1 MNDERL
7 ERELRDALLLDE
19 PGPVPDGLRARLATV
34 PDEVP
39 LRNRVTRSA
48 NASRLLASI
57 AAVAAVIVVGA
68 TILIA
73 VGLRGTTVGPTPSV
87 PASLGSASPSPS
99 AGSPAVAPSA
109 SAPVAVA
116 GEWSGLAWSAPLAL
130 SDATSVYDIVPFDG
144 GLVAVGQVAGASG
157 SSDVAV
163 WRSSDGTEW
172 APLARGGSTFAGAQ
186 AVHIAVTSGGL
197 VAWGTIGEPVC
208 TGSGEG
214 TTCEPVPVMIWTTSD
229 AITWTRVADLSAFA
243 GATIRAVAEGPLGL
257 AAVGDT
263 GWDEPAIWVSDAGAS
278 WQRLAL
284 PSSVFKDA
292 HFTDVR
298 ATTSGYVVAGGTGT
312 VPSPGVGGPPSSTS
326 KVAAGWWSADGRT
339 WAKATV
345 KRTGNTGTSLG
356 ADSIGARGMVAVG
369 SATGGKIG
377 TAWTSPDGRSWSPI
391 APGYGGAPAVSPGIP
406 TLPSFT
412 LSDDGSHI
420 VAVGPGDGSGVQTW
434 GSSDGVAWQ
443 PLDPSGAVDTLP
455 VWPGDGSRPSF
466 DRAIL
471 VPGGLEVI
479 GSQTGDSPYV
489 PVWHVSAVQ

>member
-19 PGPVPDGLRARLATV
+19 PGPVSDGLRARLSTV
-34 PDEVP
+34 PDEAP
-39 LRNRVTRSA
+39 LRLGRMRSPY
-48 NASRLLASI
+48 ASRLLASI

-87 PASLGSASPSPS
+87 PASLGSTSPAPSARPSP
-99 AGSPAVAPSA
+99 VAPSA
-109 SAPVAVA
+109 SVPVAVA
-116 GEWSGLAWSAPLAL
+116 GEWTGLAWSAPVAL
-130 SDATSVYDIVPFDG
+130 SDASSVYDIATFDG

-157 SSDVAV
+157 SSEVAV

-172 APLARGGSTFAGAQ
+172 APLARGGSTFAGASVQ
-186 AVHIAVTSGGL
+186 HIAVTSAGL
-197 VAWGTIGEPVC
+197 VAWGTVGEPVC

-214 TTCEPVPVMIWTTSD
+214 ATCEPVPVMIWTTSD
-229 AITWTRVADLSAFA
+229 AIAWTRVADLSAFA
-243 GATIRAVAEGPLGL
+243 GASIRAVAEGPFGL
-257 AAVGDT
+257 VAVGDT
-263 GWDEPAIWVSDAGAS
+263 GWDKPAIWVSDVGTS

-284 PSSVFKDA
+284 PSSAFKDA
-292 HFTDVR
+292 HFTDLR

-312 VPSPGVGGPPSSTS
+312 VPFPGAGGPPSSTS

-356 ADSIGARGMVAVG
+356 TLSIGARGMVAVG

-377 TAWTSPDGRSWSPI
+377 TAWTSPDGHGWTPI

-420 VAVGPGDGSGVQTW
+420 VAVGPGMGRGSALGARPTASR
-434 GSSDGVAWQ
+434 GSRWTRQARSTRFRCGRVTG
-443 PLDPSGAVDTLP
+443 LGP
-455 VWPGDGSRPSF
+455 VSSRPSSCP
-466 DRAIL
+466 A
-471 VPGGLEVI
+471 
-479 GSQTGDSPYV
+479 DSR
-489 PVWHVSAVQ
+489 